1 DIPPAHLL
9 AGSPLQAWY
18 LRALGARIGR
28 DTAISRISVR
38 APDLLT
44 VGDGASVG
52 AAVNLENFEVHGAHW
67 VVAPITLGRNAYVGS
82 YAVVQGDVTIE

>member
-1 DIPPAHLL
+1 
-9 AGSPLQAWY
+9 
-18 LRALGARIGR
+18 
-28 DTAISRISVR
+28 VR

-82 YAVVQGDVTIE
+82 YAVVQGDVTIEDDGRLDGLSSLATGSRIPAGQIWSGAPARHDPQA